1 MNAKRQLHLTVLG
14 SGSWGS
20 VLADVLAKNG
30 HAVTIYGRNPQEI
43 AEINEHHTNTHYIA
57 NLHMDESIA
66 ATADLRQAVTGAAA
80 IFFVIPT
87 QAIRSVAEKV
97 GAILNEEGNRPFLIS
112 AAKGLEEGSL
122 DRISQVLSQS
132 IPAAV
137 RGDIVIL
144 SGPSHAE
151 DVAKRDITTLTA
163 ASANDDAA
171 AWVQWIVMNDFMRIY
186 TSPDVVGVEL
196 GGAIKNVIAI
206 GAGTIHGLGYGDNTK
221 AALMTRGL
229 AEMARL
235 GVAFGADPLTF
246 SGLSG
251 LGDLIVTCTSTN
263 SRNWRCGNR
272 LGQGEPLQHILDTM
286 GMVVEGVPTAKAAHD
301 LSSQAQ
307 VDMPICEAIYEVLYR
322 QRPLQDSIDA
332 LMGRIAKPEIDF

>member
-1 MNAKRQLHLTVLG
+1 MSVKRQLQITVLG

-20 VLADVLAKNG
+20 VLADVLARNG
-30 HAVTIYGRNPQEI
+30 HAVTIYGRNAQ
-43 AEINEHHTNTHYIA
+43 EINEINTDHTNKHYLA
-57 NLHMDESIA
+57 DLHMDESIVG
-66 ATADLRQAVTGAAA
+66 TTDLHQAVASAAA

-87 QAIRSVAEKV
+87 QAIRGVAEKV
-97 GAILNEEGNRPFLIS
+97 GAILSEEGHRPFLIS
-112 AAKGLEEGSL
+112 AAKGLEEGTL
-122 DRISQVLSQS
+122 YRISQILTQS
-132 IPAAV
+132 IPAPV
-137 RGDIVIL
+137 RGDIIVL

-151 DVAKRDITTLTA
+151 DVARHDITTLTA
-163 ASANDDAA
+163 ASTNEDAM
-171 AWVQWIVMNDFMRIY
+171 AWVQWVVMNDFMRIY

-206 GAGTIHGLGYGDNTK
+206 GAGAIHGLGYDDNTK

-235 GVAFGADPLTF
+235 GAAFGADPLTF

-272 LGQGEPLQHILDTM
+272 LGQGESLQHILNTM
-286 GMVVEGVPTAKAAHD
+286 GMVVEGVPTAQAVHD

-322 QRPLQDSIDA
+322 HRPLQDSIDA